1 MSGNNRH
8 NNGKGA
14 EQSLARASEFPAPFN
29 PATLV
34 REFGGSDRESP
45 SSGNTIPTVP
55 QALALLND
63 RQTDIIGG
71 KKSRLGK
78 RLASIDNA
86 QERLETV
93 FLCLYSRLPSSEEAD
108 AFEPIAKNSIE
119 LRDLTRAMLTSNRF
133 IFIR

>member
-1 MSGNNRH
+1 MMEGRRADRN
-8 NNGKGA
+8 KDP
-14 EQSLARASEFPAPFN
+14 LTRASEFPAPFN

-34 REFGGSDRESP
+34 REFGGSDRQSP

-63 RQTDIIGG
+63 HQTDIIHG
-71 KKSRLGK
+71 KSYLGK
-78 RLASIDNA
+78 RLASIDDA
-86 QERLETV
+86 KECLDTV
-93 FLCLYSRLPSSEEAD
+93 FICLYSRLPTQQETEDFSVLAEN
-108 AFEPIAKNSIE
+108 PLE